1 MKTKLLLL
9 LLIGIFI
16 SVSASAAPL
25 RHKPI
30 DIEQENQMERSGKV
44 KFRSFLSNSSLF
56 INSSDVVTELSVAII
71 NRVTNEVMYTETYST
86 FSGTC
91 IDVSLFAAGVYGI
104 HIILDSTVYLG
115 NFFLY
120 LFEM

>member
-44 KFRSFLSNSSLF
+44 KFRGFLSNCSLF

-86 FSGTC
+86 FSGAC
-91 IDVSLFAAGVYGI
+91 IALSLFTAGEYCI
-104 HIILDSTVYLG
+104 QLTLDSTMYLG
-115 NFFLY
+115 NFSIY
-120 LFEM
+120 

>member
-44 KFRSFLSNSSLF
+44 KFRGFLSNFSLF
-56 INSSDVVTELSVAII
+56 INSSDVITELSVAII
-71 NRVTNEVMYTETYST
+71 NRVTNEVVYTETYST
-86 FSGTC
+86 FSETF
-91 IDVSLFAAGVYGI
+91 IDVSLFTAGEYCI
-104 HIILDSTVYLG
+104 QLTLDSTMYLG
-115 NFFLY
+115 NFSIY
-120 LFEM
+120 